1 MSAESFVHRHP
12 VRFNDLDAFGHVNNA
27 VYLTYLEEARIAFLE
42 HLGLVRELADMA
54 IILAR
59 AEIDFRSPAR
69 AGEELDIAVRATRLG
84 TKSFELAYEVASGGR
99 LLAEARSVQV
109 GYDYARR
116 ETVAIPETWRRK
128 LA

>member
-54 IILAR
+54 MILAR

-69 AGEELDIAVRATRLG
+69 AGDELDIAVRATRLG
-84 TKSFELAYEVASGGR
+84 TKSFELGYEVASGGR